1 MTKISYKDAGVD
13 VDRGQD
19 AVREMKGFVE
29 ETHGPEVL
37 AELGSFAG
45 LYALPQGMK
54 EPVLVSGTDGVG
66 TKILLAK
73 EVGRTQGL
81 GQDLLAMCAND
92 ILCHGAKPLFF
103 LDYLA
108 SSYLDPKE
116 VASVVESIARAC
128 KSIGCALIGGETAE
142 MPGMYQPGDMDMAGF
157 CVGVIE
163 REKIITGETIEE
175 GDVLLGLASS
185 GFHSNGY
192 SLLRKVYLD
201 LHRELLDRFAEE
213 LTRPTTLYVNQVL
226 SLLDKVHVKGIAHIT
241 GGGFY
246 ENIPRVLPKGMSFHV
261 DSSSWERSELIE
273 TTAELTGLRQE
284 ELYST
289 FNMGIGMVLVLSA
302 EEAPKALEHL
312 EESGTKAWI
321 IGHVMKGNQG
331 IIL

>member
-1 MTKISYKDAGVD
+1 MKISYKDAGVD

-19 AVREMKGFVE
+19 AVREMKGYVE
-29 ETHGPEVL
+29 ATHGPEVL

-45 LYALPQGMK
+45 LYALPAGMK

-73 EVGRTQGL
+73 EVGRMEGL

-116 VASVVESIARAC
+116 VATVVGSIAKAC

-157 CVGVIE
+157 CVGLIE
-163 REKIITGETIEE
+163 RDEIITGEKIEE
-175 GDVLLGLASS
+175 GDLLVGLASS

-192 SLLRKVYLD
+192 SLLRKIYLE
-201 LHRELLDRFAEE
+201 LHRDYLDRFAEE
-213 LTRPTTLYVNQVL
+213 LSRPTTLYVNQVL
-226 SLLDKVHVKGIAHIT
+226 SLLEKVEVRGITHIT

-246 ENIPRVLPKGMSFHV
+246 ENIPRVLPKGLTFSV
-261 DSSSWERSELIE
+261 DTSTWERSELME
-273 TTAELTGLRQE
+273 TTARLTGLSDD
-284 ELYST
+284 ELYNT
-289 FNMGIGMVLVLSA
+289 FNMGIGMVLVIKKEDLD
-302 EEAPKALEHL
+302 ETLNHM
-312 EESGTKAWI
+312 ESQGQKAWV
-321 IGHVMKGNQG
+321 IGEVIQGEKGM
-331 IIL
+331 IK

>member
-1 MTKISYKDAGVD
+1 MKISYKDAGVD

-29 ETHGPEVL
+29 ATHGPEVL

-45 LYALPQGMK
+45 LFALPTGMK

-73 EVGRTQGL
+73 EVGRTEGL

-116 VASVVESIARAC
+116 VAAMVGSIAKAC
-128 KSIGCALIGGETAE
+128 ASIGCALIGGETAE
-142 MPGMYQPGDMDMAGF
+142 MPGMYKPGDMDMAGF

-163 REKIITGETIEE
+163 KEKIITGQTIEE
-175 GDVLLGLASS
+175 GDVLVGLASS

-192 SLLRKVYLD
+192 SLLRKVYLE
-201 LHRELLDRFAEE
+201 LHREYLDQFAEE
-213 LTRPTTLYVNQVL
+213 LARPTTLYVNQVL
-226 SLLDKVHVKGIAHIT
+226 SLLEKVDVKGICHIT

-246 ENIPRVLPKGMSFHV
+246 ENIPRILPKGLSFSV
-261 DSSSWERSELIE
+261 DTAKWERSELIE
-273 TTAELTGLRQE
+273 TTAKLTGLSIE
-284 ELYST
+284 ELYNT
-289 FNMGIGMVLVLSA
+289 FNMGIGMILVVNKEDLEKTLS
-302 EEAPKALEHL
+302 HM
-312 EESGTKAWI
+312 ESAGTKAWA
-321 IGHVMKGNQG
+321 IGEVIQG
-331 IIL
+331 EVGLVK